1 MQGLGGA
8 APSPQ
13 KGRRRSPKSPGEEKG
28 GSLVRSSR
36 SSVVS
41 ARPRK
46 RMRPEPKLERD
57 KREREFFLEMWRS
70 SGTTPVETAERLG
83 IDPSKALAWAREYR
97 NQKGQSLPAFLE
109 RALYLA
115 SEARSLAEQADLPP
129 MAIVALTQ
137 MGGLVPLLEEAW
149 LEALSR
155 AEK

>member
-1 MQGLGGA
+1 
-8 APSPQ
+8 
-13 KGRRRSPKSPGEEKG
+13 
-28 GSLVRSSR
+28 
-36 SSVVS
+36 
-41 ARPRK
+41 
-46 RMRPEPKLERD
+46 MRPEPKLERD
-57 KREREFFLEMWRS
+57 KRGREFFLEMWRS

-97 NQKGQSLPAFLE
+97 NQKGQSLPALLE